1 MNGVYLKLVC
11 VVSMGC
17 GKEISFSESMKK
29 FTLHC
34 NTDITLGGG
43 EGGGGRNVQSSRNTK
58 TKLALRDVCVRW

>member
-17 GKEISFSESMKK
+17 GKEISFSESMNK

-34 NTDITLGGG
+34 NTDITLG
-43 EGGGGRNVQSSRNTK
+43 GGGGRNVQSSRNTK
-58 TKLALRDVCVRW
+58 TKLELRDVCVRW